1 MAGKQERMVKQR
13 RGEEGSGDV
22 SKNARESKQR
32 GGHTGRS
39 RPGIAASPLPLSLL
53 LERKTGYGSRLA
65 FYPPRGERRRP
76 LKADPDKRETSRK
89 SPGGTSS
96 CRIVETRELYGVTF
110 KYVDILRYGE
120 TVIFRAI
127 VMIIDF
133 FTFFEFEIGELFS
146 CIRFAD
152 KKLKLC

>member
-13 RGEEGSGDV
+13 RGDV

-96 CRIVETRELYGVTF
+96 CRIVETR
-110 KYVDILRYGE
+110 
-120 TVIFRAI
+120 VIRG
-127 VMIIDF
+127 DF
-133 FTFFEFEIGELFS
+133 
-146 CIRFAD
+146 
-152 KKLKLC
+152 

>member
-1 MAGKQERMVKQR
+1 M
-13 RGEEGSGDV
+13 
-22 SKNARESKQR
+22 
-32 GGHTGRS
+32 
-39 RPGIAASPLPLSLL
+39 
-53 LERKTGYGSRLA
+53 
-65 FYPPRGERRRP
+65 
-76 LKADPDKRETSRK
+76 
-89 SPGGTSS
+89 
-96 CRIVETRELYGVTF
+96 ETRELYGVTF
-110 KYVDILRYGE
+110 KYVDILRYRE